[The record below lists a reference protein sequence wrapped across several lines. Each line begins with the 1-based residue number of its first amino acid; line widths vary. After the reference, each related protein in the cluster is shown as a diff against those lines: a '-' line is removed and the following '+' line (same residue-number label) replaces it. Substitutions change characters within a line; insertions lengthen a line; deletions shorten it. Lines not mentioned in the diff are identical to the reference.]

1 MAKKNKK
8 IIAPHG
14 PWWPA
19 MMTRPVR
26 NSAAAVGDEG
36 DVKVVTVR
44 QERPRWLVP
53 PLSWIIRPRLKK
65 TVRLEGLSLQIWQ
78 LCDGRRRM
86 IELADEFAAENDLTF
101 HEARVAVSDYLQR
114 LVRRGLVAVVAE

>member
-1 MAKKNKK
+1 M
-8 IIAPHG
+8 G

-26 NSAAAVGDEG
+26 NSAAAVGEED
-36 DVKVVTVR
+36 DAKLVTVR

-53 PLSWIIRPRLKK
+53 PLSWVIRPRLRK
-65 TVRLEGLSLQIWQ
+65 TVRLEGLSLKIWQ
-78 LCDGRRRM
+78 RCDGRRRV
-86 IELADEFAAENDLTF
+86 IELADELAAEHGLTF

-114 LVRRGLVAVVAE
+114 LVKRGLVALAAD